1 MSALRILVA
10 HNVPA
15 QRTGGMSRIM
25 GFIHDRLAEHGH
37 HVDYFTA
44 DDVPGK
50 WHSSAG
56 RRFGFPLLVRH
67 AAVAAARSG
76 RPYDIV
82 NVHEPHGL
90 PITIGRASAGFPSVF
105 VTSHGLERRA
115 WALARDEARLGRAT
129 IAAKTRLTYPLTS
142 LWPAG
147 VGLRRADHIFCLN
160 SDDRDYLIHHF
171 GRASDSVTRIFPG
184 ADHLYAKHVRDYE
197 RRDRILF
204 AASWRDNK
212 GIADLVPAFA
222 RLAERHAALT
232 LTVVGAGVPDSVVL
246 ARFPEPLHQRISF
259 ETPSTEPGMAGVF
272 AAADIFLLPSLF
284 EGTPLTLTQAMMS
297 GLPIV
302 TTATCGMKDVIG
314 DRITGLLI
322 PIRRPDAIV
331 AAVENLMSDR
341 GLRERLGRAA
351 QASALANYT
360 WDRVAQPIEH
370 AYLRV
375 RGEAAGRAAA

>member
-15 QRTGGMSRIM
+15 RRTGGMSRIM
-25 GFIHDRLAEHGH
+25 GFIHDRLADHGH

-44 DDVPGK
+44 DDMPEK
-50 WHSSAG
+50 WQSSAG

-82 NVHEPHGL
+82 NVHEPHSL
-90 PITIGRASAGFPSVF
+90 PITIGRASTGFPSVF

-115 WALARDEARLGRAT
+115 WTLAKEEARLGRAT
-129 IAAKTRLTYPLTS
+129 IGGRTRLTYPLTS

-147 VGLRRADHIFCLN
+147 MGLQRADHIFCLN
-160 SDDRDYLIHHF
+160 FDDRDYLMRHL
-171 GRASDSVTRIFPG
+171 GRTSDSVTRIFPG
-184 ADHLYAKHVRDYE
+184 ADHLYANHARKYE
-197 RRDRILF
+197 RASRILF

-212 GIADLVPAFA
+212 GIADLVPAFVI
-222 RLAERHAALT
+222 LAERHAALT
-232 LTVVGAGVPDSVVL
+232 LTVVGAGVPDAIVL
-246 ARFPEPLHQRISF
+246 AQFPASLHKRIAF
-259 ETPSTEPGMAGVF
+259 ETPSTEAGMAAAF

-284 EGTPLTLTQAMMS
+284 EGTPLTLIQAMMN

-302 TTATCGMKDVIG
+302 TTATCGMKDVIS
-314 DRITGLLI
+314 DRVTGLLI

-331 AAVENLMSDR
+331 SAVEDLMADR

-351 QASALANYT
+351 QSAALANYT
-360 WDRVAQPIEH
+360 WDRVARPIEE

-375 RGEAAGRAAA
+375 RGKGAGEAAA